1 MGTREVSGKVGK
13 GLLEEGLEREV
24 SKQSKAVFVSLRWF
38 LCVEFCESKENRRK
52 LKTMGRMTIQG
63 K

>member
-13 GLLEEGLEREV
+13 EAAEEGLEREV

-38 LCVEFCESKENRRK
+38 LGVEFCESKENRRK
-52 LKTMGRMTIQG
+52 LKTMRSITIQG

>member
-38 LCVEFCESKENRRK
+38 LGVEFCESKENRRK